1 MWTPNDLKKKK
12 RVPWRTQGQR
22 GKKERYGCLC
32 FSLSFCVG
40 ARRVESE
47 IDRAQESRTVDSR
60 LINPD
65 GTKDTNDNGDDDDDD
80 EGAQPALP
88 EAGRH
93 PPEQQAVDEEG
104 QLRVQAVRGGHLA
117 AVLRMEDDDRECSQ
131 SARGSSEDEGEQ
143 RRGRREGDR
152 LPPARHGCR
161 AACPRIRDDREKKY
175 GDEEGLNI
183 VRSIDSQVRDV

>member
-1 MWTPNDLKKKK
+1 MAPAASQRAVPRRGRVRRIYGRVLGWMGERERRARSVSLHTMPSGFMEKKKK
-12 RVPWRTQGQR
+12 RVTWRTQGQR

-40 ARRVESE
+40 ARRVERDGSR
-47 IDRAQESRTVDSR
+47 DRESWTVDSR

-65 GTKDTNDNGDDDDDD
+65 GSKGTNDNCDDKDDD

-104 QLRVQAVRGGHLA
+104 QLRAQAVRGGHLG

-131 SARGSSEDEGEQ
+131 SA
-143 RRGRREGDR
+143 
-152 LPPARHGCR
+152 
-161 AACPRIRDDREKKY
+161 
-175 GDEEGLNI
+175 
-183 VRSIDSQVRDV
+183 